1 MTATKSSDIVAE
13 ETTIGCEMEV
23 TKTVG
28 NNIRTLREQQGLSQ
42 AALAQKLG
50 VCQQAVGK
58 WERGASDPKWSLA
71 PQLAVALHCSID
83 ALFGRDPPGGP
94 MDQ

>member
-1 MTATKSSDIVAE
+1 MHR
-13 ETTIGCEMEV
+13 M
-23 TKTVG
+23 
-28 NNIRTLREQQGLSQ
+28 LREQQGLSQ

-58 WERGASDPKWSLA
+58 WERGTSDPKWALA

-83 ALFGRDPPGGP
+83 ALFGRSPPDDTP
-94 MDQ
+94 AERRENHECQS

>member
-1 MTATKSSDIVAE
+1 
-13 ETTIGCEMEV
+13 MEV

-83 ALFGRDPPGGP
+83 ALFGRNPPGGS
-94 MDQ
+94 MEQ

>member
-1 MTATKSSDIVAE
+1 MGVIRT
-13 ETTIGCEMEV
+13 M
-23 TKTVG
+23 G
-28 NNIRTLREQQGLSQ
+28 NNIRMLREQQGLSQ
-42 AALAQKLG
+42 AALAKKLG

-58 WERGASDPKWSLA
+58 WERGNSDPKWSLA

-83 ALFGRDPPGGP
+83 ALFGRDPPGGS